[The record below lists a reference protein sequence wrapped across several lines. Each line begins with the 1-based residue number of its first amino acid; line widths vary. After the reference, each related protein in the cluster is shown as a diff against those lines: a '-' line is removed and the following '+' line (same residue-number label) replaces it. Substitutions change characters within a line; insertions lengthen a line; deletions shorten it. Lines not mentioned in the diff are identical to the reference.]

1 MGMPTPGSQEWE
13 DMVDFMRADLA
24 NDMGYTKI
32 EMAARKIFV
41 ESGRDFDAE
50 FKAYR
55 EGKTDPI
62 VLRRGDVVLRQS
74 DVEKLEAEPNAAVR
88 NNTIDSVR
96 VRSLFNMWK
105 SL

>member
-1 MGMPTPGSQEWE
+1 MAIPTPGTQEWE

-24 NDMGYTKI
+24 NNMVYTKI
-32 EMAARKIFV
+32 EIAARKSFA
-41 ESGRDFDAE
+41 EEGRDFDAE

-55 EGKTDPI
+55 EGKTNP
-62 VLRRGDVVLRQS
+62 VLLRRGDVVLRRS
-74 DVEKLEAEPNAAVR
+74 DVKKLEAEPNAAVR

-96 VRSLFNMWK
+96 VRSLFNLWK